1 MSKQF
6 LAAPFL
12 DGSAQQ
18 SHLESD
24 ACFMLQSN
32 CSDSVNLFQTHEKK
46 EVGTRDG
53 LRGRHT
59 GGSVISGS

>member
-6 LAAPFL
+6 LAALFP

-18 SHLESD
+18 SHLGSD
-24 ACFMLQSN
+24 VYHDYIQ
-32 CSDSVNLFQTHEKK
+32 CSDSVYLFQTHEEK
-46 EVGTRDG
+46 EVGTKDG
-53 LRGRHT
+53 LCGRHT